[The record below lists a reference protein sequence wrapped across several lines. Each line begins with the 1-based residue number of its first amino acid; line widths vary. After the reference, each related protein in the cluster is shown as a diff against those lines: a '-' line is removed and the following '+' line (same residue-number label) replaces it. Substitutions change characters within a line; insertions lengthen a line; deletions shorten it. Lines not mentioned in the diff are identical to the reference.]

1 MKLRSSF
8 KKALEL
14 SLRTGLAERARFAR
28 LPKKQQIARPNSARG
43 KADALVYRRF
53 RRFLPLLLCIAAAGA
68 RLWAQTPSQE
78 AVSVDLLITGAT
90 IVTMDADRRVVEGGF
105 LAVRG
110 DSIVAI
116 GEQAAIAFP
125 KGVAAA
131 RTIDARGKIVLPG
144 LINGHTHIPM
154 VLMRGL
160 KDDVTLDDWL
170 RKYIFPAEARNVT
183 EDYVRWGSRL
193 ALAEMI
199 RSGTTTFADMY
210 YFEDAVAEETKA
222 AGLRGFLGETW
233 LDFPSPDSKNEAEM
247 AAYTEQF
254 LKKWQG
260 DPLIH
265 AAVAPH
271 SIYTCSEKTLR
282 DSAALARKYHA
293 PILMHVAEMQKE
305 FVDSLKTNGATP
317 VQYLDRIGLLGPD
330 LLAAHCIWLEAS
342 DMKILAE
349 RQVGCVH
356 NPSSNMMLASGV
368 AAVVD
373 QRAAGMRVGLGTDG
387 PAGSNNDLNMME
399 EMDLAAKLQKTSRV
413 DPRALGAKGALE
425 MATIEGARALHMEKE
440 IGSLEAGKK
449 ADLIVL
455 NLNVPNAVPMYD
467 VYSQIVYALKA
478 SEIET
483 VIVGGK
489 TLLKDG
495 KVLTV
500 DEAKAMAKAKE
511 YGKQVEASLK
521 Q

>member
-1 MKLRSSF
+1 MKAKLVF
-8 KKALEL
+8 A
-14 SLRTGLAERARFAR
+14 GLAIMALLGLVLGAQAQV
-28 LPKKQQIARPNSARG
+28 KK
-43 KADALVYRRF
+43 
-53 RRFLPLLLCIAAAGA
+53 
-68 RLWAQTPSQE
+68 E
-78 AVSVDLLITGAT
+78 SVDLLVSGAT
-90 IVTMDADRRVVEGGF
+90 IVTMDGDRHVF
-105 LAVRG
+105 DNDAIAVKG
-110 DSIVAI
+110 DAIVAI
-116 GEQAAIAFP
+116 GPGQEILAKYEAPQ
-125 KGVAAA
+125 K
-131 RTIDARGKIVLPG
+131 IDAKGKLVMPG

-160 KDDVTLDDWL
+160 IDDVTLDDWL

-199 RSGTTTFADMY
+199 RGGTTTFADMY
-210 YFEDAVAEETKA
+210 YFEDAEAEETKA

-233 LDFPSPDSKNEAEM
+233 IDFPAPDNKTGAEM
-247 AAYTEQF
+247 AAYTENF

-265 AAVAPH
+265 ASVAPH

-293 PILMHVAEMQKE
+293 PILIHVAEMRKE
-305 FVDSLKTNGATP
+305 YVDSLAKNGATP
-317 VQYLDRIGLLGPD
+317 VQYLERINFLGPD
-330 LLAAHCIWLEAS
+330 VLAAHCIWVDYT

-368 AAVVD
+368 APVVD
-373 QRAAGMRVGLGTDG
+373 ERAAGVRVGLGTDG
-387 PAGSNNDLNMME
+387 PAGSNNDLDMME
-399 EMDLAAKLQKTSRV
+399 EMDLASKLQKTYRV

-425 MATIEGARALHMEKE
+425 MATIEGARALHMEKQ
-440 IGSLEAGKK
+440 IGSLEIGKK
-449 ADLIVL
+449 ADFVIL
-455 NLNVPNAVPMYD
+455 NLDVPNAVPMYD

-478 SEIET
+478 SEVET
-483 VIVGGK
+483 VVVAGK

-495 KVLTV
+495 RLLTV
-500 DEAKAMAKAKE
+500 DEAQAMAKAKE
-511 YGKQVEASLK
+511 YAKKVEASLK

>member
-1 MKLRSSF
+1 MKLHN
-8 KKALEL
+8 ALEIGGFYFRIL
-14 SLRTGLAERARFAR
+14 SVLLGL
-28 LPKKQQIARPNSARG
+28 G
-43 KADALVYRRF
+43 
-53 RRFLPLLLCIAAAGA
+53 AAGA
-68 RLWAQTPSQE
+68 RLGAQAPSKE
-78 AVSVDLLITGAT
+78 VAAADLLVTGAT
-90 IVTMDADRRVVEGGF
+90 IVTMDADRRVIEGGF

-116 GEQAAIAFP
+116 GEQVATAFP
-125 KGVAAA
+125 KGLTAEK
-131 RTIDARGKIVLPG
+131 TIDARGKIVMPG

-154 VLMRGL
+154 TLMRGL

-210 YFEDAVAEETKA
+210 YFEDAEAEETKS

-233 LDFPSPDSKNEAEM
+233 LDFPAPDNKNEAEM
-247 AAYTEQF
+247 AAYTEKF
-254 LKKWQG
+254 LKKWLG

-265 AAVAPH
+265 ASVAPH

-282 DSAALARKYHA
+282 DSAALARRYQA
-293 PILMHVAEMQKE
+293 PILIHVAEMQKE
-305 FVDSLKTNGATP
+305 FVDSMKTNNTTP

-330 LLAAHCIWLEAS
+330 VLAAHCIWLDAT
-342 DMKILAE
+342 DIKILAE
-349 RQVGCVH
+349 RQTGCVH

-399 EMDLAAKLQKTSRV
+399 EMDLAAKLQKTYRV

-449 ADLIVL
+449 ADFIVL
-455 NLNVPNAVPMYD
+455 NLNVPNAVPLYD

-483 VIVGGK
+483 VVVGGK

-495 KVLTV
+495 KVQTV
-500 DEAKAMAKAKE
+500 DEAKALAKAKE
-511 YGKQVEASLK
+511 YRKQVEASLK
-521 Q
+521 P

>member
-1 MKLRSSF
+1 MKLTRAFCSQF
-8 KKALEL
+8 VL
-14 SLRTGLAERARFAR
+14 LAFFLTLTFPAIAQDAA
-28 LPKKQQIARPNSARG
+28 KQS
-43 KADALVYRRF
+43 
-53 RRFLPLLLCIAAAGA
+53 
-68 RLWAQTPSQE
+68 
-78 AVSVDLLITGAT
+78 VSVDLLVKGAT
-90 IVTMDADRRVVEGGF
+90 IVTMDANRRVIENGF
-105 LAVRG
+105 VAIRG
-110 DSIVAI
+110 DEIIAI
-116 GEQAAIAFP
+116 GSDTSAAFP
-125 KGVAAA
+125 KGVAAKQ
-131 RTIDARGKIVLPG
+131 TIDASGKLIIPG

-170 RKYIFPAEARNVT
+170 RKFIFPAEARNVT

-210 YFEDAVAEETKA
+210 YFEDAEAEETKA
-222 AGLRGFLGETW
+222 AGLRGVLGETW
-233 LDFPSPDSKNEAEM
+233 IDFPVPDNKNVAEM
-247 AAYTEQF
+247 AAYTEKF

-282 DSAALARKYHA
+282 EAAAMARKYHA
-293 PILMHVAEMQKE
+293 PLLIHVSEMRKE
-305 FVDSLKTNGATP
+305 FTDSIEKNGATP
-317 VQYLDRIGLLGPD
+317 VQYLERIEFLGPD
-330 LLAAHCIWLEAS
+330 VLAAHCIWTDYT

-368 AAVVD
+368 APVVD

-399 EMDLAAKLQKTSRV
+399 EMDLAAKLQKTYRV

-425 MATIEGARALHMEKE
+425 MATIEGARALHMEKQ
-440 IGSLEAGKK
+440 IGSLETGKK
-449 ADLIVL
+449 ADFVILTL
-455 NLNVPNAVPMYD
+455 DAPNAVPMYD

-478 SEIET
+478 SEIQT
-483 VIVGGK
+483 VVVAGK

-495 KVLTV
+495 KLLTV
-500 DEAKAMAKAKE
+500 DEAAAIAKAKE
-511 YGKQVEASLK
+511 YGQKVAASLK
-521 Q
+521 

>member
-1 MKLRSSF
+1 MKLV
-8 KKALEL
+8 
-14 SLRTGLAERARFAR
+14 RAFCHQFVFLMGFVLLTSVAIAQDA
-28 LPKKQQIARPNSARG
+28 PKQS
-43 KADALVYRRF
+43 
-53 RRFLPLLLCIAAAGA
+53 
-68 RLWAQTPSQE
+68 
-78 AVSVDLLITGAT
+78 VSVDLLVKGAT
-90 IVTMDADRRVVEGGF
+90 IVTMDSNRRVLENGF
-105 LAVRG
+105 IAVRG
-110 DSIVAI
+110 DEIIAI
-116 GEQAAIAFP
+116 GTDVNAAFP
-125 KGVAAA
+125 KGITAKQ
-131 RTIDARGKIVLPG
+131 TIDASGKLIIPG

-170 RKYIFPAEARNVT
+170 RKFIFPAEARNVT

-210 YFEDAVAEETKA
+210 YFEDAEAEETKA

-233 LDFPSPDSKNEAEM
+233 IDFPVPDNKNVAEM
-247 AAYTEQF
+247 ATYTEKF

-282 DSAALARKYHA
+282 AAAALARKYHA
-293 PILMHVAEMQKE
+293 PILIHVSEMRKE
-305 FVDSLKTNGATP
+305 FTDSIEKNGATP
-317 VQYLDRIGLLGPD
+317 VQYLERIEFLGPD
-330 LLAAHCIWLEAS
+330 VLAAHCIWVDYT

-368 AAVVD
+368 APVVD
-373 QRAAGMRVGLGTDG
+373 ERAAGMRVGLGTDG
-387 PAGSNNDLNMME
+387 PAGSNNDLDMME
-399 EMDLAAKLQKTSRV
+399 EMDLAAKLQKTYRV

-425 MATIEGARALHMEKE
+425 MATIEGARALHMEKQ
-440 IGSLEAGKK
+440 IGSLETGKK
-449 ADLIVL
+449 ADFVILTL
-455 NLNVPNAVPMYD
+455 DVPNAVPMYD

-478 SEIET
+478 SEVQT
-483 VIVGGK
+483 VVVAGK

-495 KVLTV
+495 KLLTV
-500 DEAKAMAKAKE
+500 DETAAIAKAKE
-511 YGKQVEASLK
+511 YGQKVAASLK
-521 Q
+521 

>member
-1 MKLRSSF
+1 LKIALKLILGTLF
-8 KKALEL
+8 CFAVFIFAAKAQGKKE
-14 SLRTGLAERARFAR
+14 
-28 LPKKQQIARPNSARG
+28 
-43 KADALVYRRF
+43 
-53 RRFLPLLLCIAAAGA
+53 
-68 RLWAQTPSQE
+68 
-78 AVSVDLLITGAT
+78 SVDLLVSNAM
-90 IVTMDADRRVVEGGF
+90 IVTMDGERHVYENGAM
-105 LAVRG
+105 AIKG

-116 GEQAAIAFP
+116 GPSAEILAKYDGSQKLDAA
-125 KGVAAA
+125 
-131 RTIDARGKIVLPG
+131 GKLIIPG
-144 LINGHTHIPM
+144 LINGHTHIAM

-160 KDDVTLDDWL
+160 IDDVTLDDWL

-222 AGLRGFLGETW
+222 AGLRGVLGETW
-233 LDFPSPDSKNEAEM
+233 IDFPVPDNKNEAEM
-247 AAYTEQF
+247 AAYSEKF
-254 LKKWQG
+254 IKKWQG

-293 PILMHVAEMQKE
+293 PILIHVAEMRKE
-305 FVDSLKTNGATP
+305 FVDSLAKNGTTP
-317 VQYLDRIGLLGPD
+317 VQYLERIEVLGPD
-330 LLAAHCIWLEAS
+330 VVAAHCIWTDNT

-368 AAVVD
+368 APVVD
-373 QRAAGMRVGLGTDG
+373 QRTAGIHVGLGTDG
-387 PAGSNNDLNMME
+387 VAGSNNDLDMFE
-399 EMDLAAKLQKTSRV
+399 EMDLASKLQKTYRV

-440 IGSLEAGKK
+440 IGSLETGKK
-449 ADLIVL
+449 ADFVIL
-455 NLNVPNAVPMYD
+455 NLDVPNAVPMYD

-478 SEIET
+478 SEVES
-483 VIVGGK
+483 VVVGGK

-500 DEAKAMAKAKE
+500 DQPAAMAKAKE
-511 YGKQVEASLK
+511 YAKKVQDSLK

>member
-1 MKLRSSF
+1 MKPCGTLDKS
-8 KKALEL
+8 ALFVLGL
-14 SLRTGLAERARFAR
+14 SA
-28 LPKKQQIARPNSARG
+28 
-43 KADALVYRRF
+43 
-53 RRFLPLLLCIAAAGA
+53 LLCITATAAT
-68 RLWAQTPSQE
+68 LCAQAPQKQPV
-78 AVSVDLLITGAT
+78 AVDLLVTGAT
-90 IVTMDADRRVVEGGF
+90 IVTMDPDRRVIEGGF

-110 DSIVAI
+110 DSVVAI
-116 GEQAAIAFP
+116 GEQVATMFP
-125 KGVAAA
+125 KGLTATKTV
-131 RTIDARGKIVLPG
+131 DALGKIVIPG

-210 YFEDAVAEETKA
+210 YFEDAEAEETKA

-233 LDFPSPDSKNEAEM
+233 IDFPAPDNKDEAEM
-247 AAYTEQF
+247 IAYTEKF

-260 DPLIH
+260 DPFIH

-282 DSAALARKYHA
+282 DSAELARKYQA
-293 PILMHVAEMQKE
+293 PILIHVAEMEKE
-305 FVDSLKTNGATP
+305 FVDSVKRNGATP
-317 VQYLDRIGLLGPD
+317 VQYLDRIGVLGPD
-330 LLAAHCIWLEAS
+330 VLAAHCIWLDS
-342 DMKILAE
+342 TDMKTVAE
-349 RQVGCVH
+349 RQTGCVH

-373 QRAAGMRVGLGTDG
+373 ERAAGMRVGLGTDG

-399 EMDLAAKLQKTSRV
+399 EMDLAAKLQKTYRV

-425 MATIEGARALHMEKE
+425 MATIEGARALHMEKD
-440 IGSLEAGKK
+440 IGSLEVGKK
-449 ADLIVL
+449 ADFVVV
-455 NLNVPNAVPMYD
+455 NLYVPNAVPMYD

-478 SEIET
+478 SEVET
-483 VIVGGK
+483 VVVGGRL
-489 TLLKDG
+489 LLKDG
-495 KVLTV
+495 KLLTV
-500 DEAKAMAKAKE
+500 DEAKAMTKARE
-511 YGKQVEASLK
+511 YGKKVEASLK

>member
-1 MKLRSSF
+1 MKLTPYFSKQIPF
-8 KKALEL
+8 
-14 SLRTGLAERARFAR
+14 LAAIF
-28 LPKKQQIARPNSARG
+28 
-43 KADALVYRRF
+43 
-53 RRFLPLLLCIAAAGA
+53 LLCGGAFAQDASKQAA
-68 RLWAQTPSQE
+68 
-78 AVSVDLLITGAT
+78 SVDLLVKGAT
-90 IVTMDADRRVVEGGF
+90 IVTMDADRRVIENGF

-110 DSIVAI
+110 DEIVAI
-116 GEQAAIAFP
+116 GQDPTVAFP
-125 KGVAAA
+125 KGPSAKE
-131 RTIDARGKIVLPG
+131 TMDATGKLIIPG

-170 RKYIFPAEARNVT
+170 RKFIFPAEARNVT
-183 EDYVRWGSRL
+183 EDYVRWGTRL
-193 ALAEMI
+193 GLAEMI

-210 YFEDAVAEETKA
+210 YFEDAIADESKA
-222 AGLRGFLGETW
+222 VGVRGVLGETW
-233 LDFPSPDSKNEAEM
+233 IDFPVPDNKSVAEM
-247 AAYTEQF
+247 AAYSEKF

-271 SIYTCSEKTLR
+271 SIYTCSEKTLHE
-282 DSAALARKYHA
+282 AAAMARKYHA
-293 PILMHVAEMQKE
+293 PILIHVSEMRKE
-305 FVDSLKTNGATP
+305 FTDSIEKNGATP
-317 VQYLDRIGLLGPD
+317 VQYLERIELLGPD
-330 LLAAHCIWLEAS
+330 VLAAHCIWTDYT

-368 AAVVD
+368 APVVD

-440 IGSLEAGKK
+440 IGSLEADKK
-449 ADLIVL
+449 ADFVVL
-455 NLNVPNAVPMYD
+455 SLDEPNAVPMFD
-467 VYSQIVYALKA
+467 VYSQVVYALKA
-478 SEIET
+478 SDIQT
-483 VIVGGK
+483 VVVGGK
-489 TLLKDG
+489 TLLKNG
-495 KVLTV
+495 KLLTV
-500 DEAKAMAKAKE
+500 DEPAAIAKAKE
-511 YGKQVEASLK
+511 YGQRVAKSL